1 MLKKYPDLYSLI
13 DQEPEADQF
22 YNSLPD
28 YVPEMISQ
36 RATSVNSF
44 ESLQNYA
51 DNLLQGDR

>member
-13 DQEPEADQF
+13 DQEAEADQF

-28 YVPEMISQ
+28 YVREMISQ

>member
-22 YNSLPD
+22 YNSLPN
-28 YVPEMISQ
+28 YVREMISQ